1 MNLTNLITKRETY
14 LRLGDKINEANTKV
28 NDASYIE
35 SDKRYNLLKTLI
47 LDNTGVDL
55 DNNNFI
61 RASVNTTDQTLYAS
75 LGVFEREDN
84 FTMFMEAVEAFKW
97 IDSNEDFIVTAICTV
112 DRENNDSLNDDIR
125 SYRAYRNELH
135 KEINET
141 IDKIIEDGLM
151 SAEGLE
157 LNDRVLLKH
166 GYEAYAKNVK
176 IINNTPKTCTVEL
189 VTEYSQP
196 TYTRV
201 NTQKMKDFIWNK
213 INAKVN
219 SAASFNVRG
228 Y

>member
-14 LRLGDKINEANTKV
+14 LRLTDKINEANTKV

-35 SDKRYNLLKTLI
+35 SEKRFKLLKTLI
-47 LDNTGVDL
+47 LDNTGVEL
-55 DNNNFI
+55 DNNNFL

-201 NTQKMKDFIWNK
+201 NTQKIKYFIWNK

>member
-1 MNLTNLITKRETY
+1 
-14 LRLGDKINEANTKV
+14 
-28 NDASYIE
+28 
-35 SDKRYNLLKTLI
+35 
-47 LDNTGVDL
+47 
-55 DNNNFI
+55 
-61 RASVNTTDQTLYAS
+61 
-75 LGVFEREDN
+75 
-84 FTMFMEAVEAFKW
+84 
-97 IDSNEDFIVTAICTV
+97 
-112 DRENNDSLNDDIR
+112 
-125 SYRAYRNELH
+125 
-135 KEINET
+135 
-141 IDKIIEDGLM
+141 M